1 MAEGYNPKLAVSSL
15 GGKRS
20 YTLHGLIDVVDH
32 EGAPHHF
39 GLRVMAESKQ
49 AARKY
54 LAYLVSDRYPHI
66 GWMLEQTALADGT
79 GAWLQ
84 LPDGQ
89 GGALGFDWEIFGAAI
104 VPIEPSGTE
113 IVIHESLGAGNT
125 AQVFVP
131 GTKAGAQL
139 LPCYIRLTVEAGRVY
154 VTRRGSTDPVTAV
167 VKLGVY
173 GVGQHDL
180 PGPIYGDMWFEVMAV
195 ADPAGAKFT
204 LETFAAH

>member
-1 MAEGYNPKLAVSSL
+1 MAEDYNPKLAVSSL

-20 YTLHGLIDVVDH
+20 YTLHGIIDVVDH

-79 GAWLQ
+79 GAWLP
-84 LPDGQ
+84 LPDAQ
-89 GGALGFDWEIFGAAI
+89 GGALGFDREILGAAI
-104 VPIEPSGTE
+104 VPIEPTGIE
-113 IVIHESLGAGNT
+113 IVVSHTLGTGNT

-131 GTKAGAQL
+131 GTISGAQL
-139 LPCYIRLTVEAGRVY
+139 LPYDIWLTVEAGRVR
-154 VTRRGSTDPVTAV
+154 VTRRRSTDPVTAV
-167 VKLGVY
+167 MYVGEF
-173 GVGQHDL
+173 GVGQWQQ
-180 PGPIYGDMWFEVMAV
+180 GPIYGDMVFEVRAV
-195 ADPAGAKFT
+195 VDPAGAKFT
-204 LETFAAH
+204 LETLAAY